1 MEVYGEP
8 RLSVLG
14 DPTRQAIFELLARR
28 PRSVG
33 ELAQLLPVSRPAVS
47 HHLRVLTEGGLA
59 VSHANG
65 TRRIYQLNLEG
76 VSVLKSY
83 LDRIWHE
90 ALLAFDRSAE
100 GPVNRI

>member
-1 MEVYGEP
+1 M
-8 RLSVLG
+8 
-14 DPTRQAIFELLARR
+14 
-28 PRSVG
+28 
-33 ELAQLLPVSRPAVS
+33 
-47 HHLRVLTEGGLA
+47 LTEGGLA